1 MNGDEEYTD
10 EELDGL
16 NTWIPLTH
24 DLLPE
29 WPFKFYFAKLK
40 SGSAELDELMK
51 DPQAVLRGGHELLPP
66 LSEQNEL
73 VGLDTKVT
81 TTIFAHDRTLKARMV
96 YTVVAVDAQDN
107 SASMTTHKAASLPPS

>member
-1 MNGDEEYTD
+1 VNGDEDYTD
-10 EELDGL
+10 QELEGL

-40 SGSAELDELMK
+40 SGSPELDELMK
-51 DPQAVLRGGHELLPP
+51 DPQAVLRGGHESLPP

-73 VGLDTKVT
+73 VGVDTKVT